1 MDISQQQFEEEF
13 KKQYPIKLT
22 DSDIHIKE
30 IAFKFWQA
38 SRNIMKPAG
47 YLSPSASVCLGRGK
61 KTIIS
66 PESQNNYIPL
76 YRLDK

>member
-1 MDISQQQFEEEF
+1 MDISRQQFEEEF

-38 SRNIMKPAG
+38 SRYIMKPVG
-47 YLSPSASVCLGRGK
+47 YLSPTAFVCLKRGK
-61 KTIIS
+61 KTIIT
-66 PESQNNYIPL
+66 PENEDNCIPL
-76 YRLDK
+76 YHLDK

>member
-1 MDISQQQFEEEF
+1 MDISRQQFENWFNENVF
-13 KKQYPIKLT
+13 SIRLADKKLVRCYW
-22 DSDIHIKE
+22 DAWE
-30 IAFKFWQA
+30 A
-38 SRNIMKPAG
+38 SRQELKPAG